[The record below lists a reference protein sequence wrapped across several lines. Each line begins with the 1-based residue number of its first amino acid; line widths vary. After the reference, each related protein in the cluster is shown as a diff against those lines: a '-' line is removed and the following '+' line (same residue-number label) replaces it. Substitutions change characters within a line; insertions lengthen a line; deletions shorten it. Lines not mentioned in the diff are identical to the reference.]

1 MKALAFSSFIVGMA
15 AAGHSTVQRSCTEY
29 LPLTDS
35 GRTPAKAVDRNP
47 ERHVRVLAGPRAPTE
62 RTWRLLS
69 LWQHRSRTRHRL
81 GDLYDHTLKDIG
93 LSRCEW
99 FIEICRPGHSP
110 RAGTPSCSSRA
121 KPPS

>member
-1 MKALAFSSFIVGMA
+1 MKVLAFSSFIVGMA

-47 ERHVRVLAGPRAPTE
+47 ERYVRVLAGPRAPTE
-62 RTWRLLS
+62 RPWRLLS
-69 LWQHRSRTRHRL
+69 LWQHRSRTHHQL
-81 GDLYDHTLKDIG
+81 GDLDDHSLKDIG

-99 FIEICRPGHSP
+99 FIETSRPGHSP